1 MTKTYNTYIQNKI
14 DFDTTLKLKGNCI
27 STRLKLKKNHF
38 WELTTVWVNTN
49 DPLQKILCSQNVLKW
64 TDSGMDIFEYFK
76 SRKDETEEEKYK
88 SLKLH
93 TLDLWYMP

>member
-38 WELTTVWVNTN
+38 WELTTVRVNTN
-49 DPLQKILCSQNVLKW
+49 DPLQKILYSQNVLKW
-64 TDSGMDIFEYFK
+64 TGSGMDIFEYFK

-93 TLDLWYMP
+93 ILDLWYIP